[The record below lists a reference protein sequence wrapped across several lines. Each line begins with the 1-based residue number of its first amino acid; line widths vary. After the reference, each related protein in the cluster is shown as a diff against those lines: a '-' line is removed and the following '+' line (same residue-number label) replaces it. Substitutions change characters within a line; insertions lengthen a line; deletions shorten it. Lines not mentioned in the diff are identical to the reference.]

1 MSIKNNLLIKKLLP
15 LLMIMLTAGCS
26 FFDSYHVKSEK
37 VLGSIYVRNLNLPDQ
52 HGFYPVLVMSSGYE
66 RHLLEGHDT
75 IQYLK
80 SDDSIMLIKA
90 GGRDEIIYYL
100 IKHNKGESVSDIQK
114 VSDSIFKEYEAMLIA
129 KYFFPNKE
137 KSN

>member
-1 MSIKNNLLIKKLLP
+1 MLVIGRMKKFLP
-15 LLMIMLTAGCS
+15 FLVMVFTAACS
-26 FFDSYHVKSEK
+26 FFDSYHVKLEK

-52 HGFYPVLVMSSGYE
+52 HGFYPVLVLPSGYE

-75 IQYLK
+75 VQYLK

-114 VSDSIFKEYEAMLIA
+114 VSDSIFKEYESVVTA
-129 KYFFPNKE
+129 KYFFSAEE